1 MYLILVL
8 LVFLLFGLCLL
19 GAQQRQLHNTPPNV
33 CGITQRFR
41 GEHTL
46 TVDFCPESGYTTLI
60 VIVNRRGGTEMEKNK
75 TVEELL
81 DTILEIAHGNENH
94 VSRTMVQDLLKESR
108 ISEEPGL
115 MEQVLLRLEKSG
127 ITIDPTESDES
138 YADFSEPD
146 PNMRFVPADVNIR
159 PRSMSVDQLIAR
171 LRYNEIDLHPGYQRS
186 RDLWDDVTQSRLIE
200 SLLLKIPLPAFYFD
214 ARNDDKW
221 AVIDGLQRLTAFE
234 KFFVK
239 ETLSLSG
246 MEYLSEL
253 NGTSYKKLPRQYM
266 RRLLES
272 GITVYT
278 VEKGT
283 PEELVYNIFKR
294 INTAGLGLEP
304 QEIRHALYQGNSTR
318 LADTLAESKEFR
330 IATGGAV
337 SSRRMLDREYIIRYY
352 AFTQL
357 DFSVEYKENI
367 DQFLIQ
373 AMKKVNTYDEC
384 QLKMTEQR
392 FYMIMEVCHDIF
404 GKYTFRRILQNGR
417 RGMVNKAIFELWCA
431 CLYNMLPENKSLI
444 LQHKE
449 DIFSEFQELLNEQ
462 PFSGWINNGDKPSMI
477 NRIQAAKEML
487 RNVLT

>member
-1 MYLILVL
+1 MD
-8 LVFLLFGLCLL
+8 
-19 GAQQRQLHNTPPNV
+19 N
-33 CGITQRFR
+33 
-41 GEHTL
+41 
-46 TVDFCPESGYTTLI
+46 
-60 VIVNRRGGTEMEKNK
+60 NRTFK
-75 TVEELL
+75 ELL
-81 DTILEIAHGNENH
+81 STILEIAHGNENH
-94 VSRTMVQDLLKESR
+94 ISRTMVQDLLKESR
-108 ISEEPGL
+108 ISEEPD
-115 MEQVLLRLEKSG
+115 VLERMLSRLEESE
-127 ITIDPTESDES
+127 ITIDPAENDES
-138 YADFSEPD
+138 YTDYSEPD
-146 PNMRFVPADVNIR
+146 PDRRFVPADVNIR

-171 LRYNEIDLHPGYQRS
+171 LKYEEINLHPGYQRS

-239 ETLSLSG
+239 KTLSLSG
-246 MEYLSEL
+246 MEYLTEL
-253 NGTSYKKLPRQYM
+253 NGTSYEKLPRQYM

-318 LADTLAESKEFR
+318 LADTLAESMAFR

-337 SSRRMLDREYIIRYY
+337 SSGRMLDREYITRYF

-357 DFSVEYKENI
+357 DLSADYKENI

-384 QLKMTEQR
+384 QLEVVEQR
-392 FYMIMEVCHDIF
+392 FYMIMDVCHDIF
-404 GKYTFRRILQNGR
+404 GKYTFRRIFQTGR

-431 CLYNMLPENKSLI
+431 SLYGLLPENKSLI
-444 LQHKE
+444 LQHKK
-449 DIFSEFQELLNEQ
+449 DIFSGFQELLNEKA
-462 PFSGWINNGDKPSMI
+462 FSGWINNGDKPSMI
-477 NRIQAAKEML
+477 NRIQAANEML
-487 RNVLT
+487 RNVMT